1 MTCRPLAQTRQ
12 TDKGSDHERQKG
24 KADLIKRI
32 GWAIFCTSVA
42 ISFVVFTT
50 NQPAIDTVAWALV
63 FMALGASVYASI
75 VESRYKRLLEESRYK
90 RLIETLTDPH
100 LDKEPMPR
108 EAPVEQLPANRVAS
122 PATARSS
129 H

>member
-1 MTCRPLAQTRQ
+1 M
-12 TDKGSDHERQKG
+12 SDNKG
-24 KADLIKRI
+24 KADLLKRI

-42 ISFVVFTT
+42 ISFVVFNT

-90 RLIETLTDPH
+90 RLIETVTDPH
-100 LDKEPMPR
+100 LDKEPMPG
-108 EAPVEQLPANRVAS
+108 ELPVENLSREE
-122 PATARSS
+122 ARESTTTLFA